1 MWVFGY
7 GSLIWHPG
15 FDYQERMVATL
26 ADHHRSF
33 CILSTSARGTP
44 QQTGLGLALTKQ
56 PGAQCQGVAFHV
68 SPQDQAPTLD
78 YLREREAGVYL
89 ETTLDVSLS
98 DGRIVPA
105 VTYIA
110 DTKHADFVGDLSQV
124 EQAARISKASGQM
137 GSNSDYL
144 FSTVEGLNTYGIK
157 DVPMLQLAHRVREL
171 VSIQKLF

>member
-7 GSLIWHPG
+7 GSLIWNPG
-15 FDYQERMVATL
+15 FNYQERSVATL
-26 ADHHRSF
+26 ANHHRSF

-68 SPQDQAPTLD
+68 SPQDQAPTLA

-105 VTYIA
+105 VTFVA
-110 DTKHADFVGDLSQV
+110 DTGHTDFVGGLSQE
-124 EQAARISKASGQM
+124 EQAARISKASGQL

-144 FSTVEGLNTYGIK
+144 FSTVESLNAFGIK
-157 DVPMLQLAHRVREL
+157 DAPMSNLARHVREL
-171 VSIQKLF
+171 RRTQS